1 MHYSAFVVEIEV
13 RAQYI
18 FPGSCGM
25 VSQGPRQAA
34 SDEIHGGSLMVAEV
48 IRILVGTMTG
58 TAELVAEEMQEV
70 IESDSDHDVTV
81 TAMDALN
88 ASVFEQDGIFLIC
101 TSTYGQG
108 DVPDNAMNLYNDLA
122 KKRPDMSAIRYGV
135 FGLGDS
141 TYDDTYNFGG
151 QRFDDLL
158 TELGATRIG
167 ERDRHD
173 ASGANIPED
182 QGADWIRAWLP
193 LLG

>member
-1 MHYSAFVVEIEV
+1 MHYSAFVVEIED

-18 FPGSCGM
+18 FAGSDGN
-25 VSQGPRQAA
+25 
-34 SDEIHGGSLMVAEV
+34 HGGSLMVAEV

-58 TAELVAEEMQEV
+58 TAELVAEEMQEM
-70 IESDSDHDVTV
+70 IEQDSDHEVTV
-81 TAMDALN
+81 TVMDGLN
-88 ASVFEQDGIFLIC
+88 ASVFDQDGIFLIC

-122 KKRPDMSAIRYGV
+122 KKRPNLSAIRYGV

-141 TYDDTYNFGG
+141 TYDDTFNFGG

-182 QGADWIRAWLP
+182 QGAEWVKAWLP
-193 LLG
+193 LL